1 MAASSQQG
9 LHLRRER
16 RQRPLVQVLVLR
28 RRLRADLLQGLA
40 VVVGVA
46 LGLWMPRLTAGP
58 PVDSVIVADLLVVI
72 AASVLPFV
80 GIVYSL
86 LFLVVQFGSTNLTP
100 RLNLYRDDPL
110 VWRSFSYFVGLFV
123 WAGCVG
129 VLVP

>member
-1 MAASSQQG
+1 MAASSPHG

-16 RQRPLVQVLVLR
+16 RQRPLVQVLVRR

-40 VVVGVA
+40 VVVGIA

-58 PVDSVIVADLLVVI
+58 PFGSVIVAALLVVI

-86 LFLVVQFGSTNLTP
+86 LFPVVQFGPGPQLD
-100 RLNLYRDDPL
+100 RVR
-110 VWRSFSYFVGLFV
+110 
-123 WAGCVG
+123 
-129 VLVP
+129 